1 MATSHERLRLK
12 GVRCLKLS
20 SFRSSRRKL
29 PLPQKLCQGAVP
41 ASFLI
46 TEIAGHLPFLRL
58 VARLSC
64 KAGEIVLTF
73 SILKQASFRYPYK
86 VLTKYLIIVAVSLI
100 PRGRLAAWFT
110 WETPS
115 ASKKR
120 IKPTEHPHPS
130 GKPQKIKYTPNIIP
144 SNFHT

>member
-12 GVRCLKLS
+12 GVRCLKLP

-73 SILKQASFRYPYK
+73 SILKQASFSVPLQSVDQIFNHRRCESNSPVKTGCVDY
-86 VLTKYLIIVAVSLI
+86 VGH
-100 PRGRLAAWFT
+100 R
-110 WETPS
+110 
-115 ASKKR
+115 KR
-120 IKPTEHPHPS
+120 KQLKDQTH
-130 GKPQKIKYTPNIIP
+130 
-144 SNFHT
+144 